1 LGPGQAQETWPN
13 IYLKLLSQAHGV
25 ESHHS
30 RKDAKDAKLG
40 EIEKSF
46 LCVLCGLGAIN
57 VLV

>member
-46 LCVLCGLGAIN
+46 LCGLGAIN